1 MTEPLPCEL
10 ISWSRFAQL
19 ARALAYKIA
28 AAGYRPD
35 LIIAIARG
43 GYAPA
48 RVLADYFGVMNVAS
62 IKVEHYK
69 GPRQMV
75 KARIRHPLPANIEG
89 RRVLI
94 VDDVSDTGD
103 TFEVA
108 IPHIRER
115 LPGAE
120 IRSAVLL
127 HKAACPVLPDFWA
140 KKVRKW
146 RWIIYPWA
154 VIEDLGNFLRAAPK
168 PIRTVAAFD
177 RLLRTRHHL
186 QVPRR
191 ILQDVLDL
199 TGQTEPLT
207 PALSPKGRGRHHSA

>member
-1 MTEPLPCEL
+1 MDKPLRCEL
-10 ISWSRFAQL
+10 ISWNRFAGL
-19 ARALAYKIA
+19 CRTLAYKIHT
-28 AAGYRPD
+28 AGYQPD
-35 LIIAIARG
+35 LIVAIARG

-48 RVLADYFGVMNVAS
+48 RVLADYFDVMNVAS

-75 KARIRHPLPANIEG
+75 EARIRHPLPANIEG

-108 IPHIRER
+108 IPHIREH

-120 IRSAVLL
+120 IRTAVLL

-140 KKVRKW
+140 KKVTKW

-154 VIEDLGNFLRAAPK
+154 VIEDLGNFLRAARPQPK
-168 PIRTVAAFD
+168 TIAAFD
-177 RLLRTRHHL
+177 RLLRSHHHL
-186 QVPRR
+186 QVPKRV
-191 ILQDVLDL
+191 LQDVLDL
-199 TGQTEPLT
+199 
-207 PALSPKGRGRHHSA
+207 AR

>member
-1 MTEPLPCEL
+1 MNKPLRCEL
-10 ISWSRFAQL
+10 VSWNRFAGLCRQL
-19 ARALAYKIA
+19 ADKLDS
-28 AAGYRPD
+28 AGYRPD
-35 LIIAIARG
+35 LVIAIARG

-75 KARIRHPLPANIEG
+75 KARIRHPLPAHIEG

-108 IPHIRER
+108 VPHIRER

-120 IRSAVLL
+120 IRTAVLL

-140 KKVRKW
+140 KKVVKW

-154 VIEDLGNFLRAAPK
+154 VIEDLGNFLRAAQPQPK
-168 PIRTVAAFD
+168 TIAAFD
-177 RLLRTRHHL
+177 RMLRTRHRL
-186 QVPRR
+186 KVPKRT
-191 ILQDVLDL
+191 LQDVLDF
-199 TGQTEPLT
+199 
-207 PALSPKGRGRHHSA
+207 ARRI

>member
-1 MTEPLPCEL
+1 MDKPLRCEL
-10 ISWSRFAQL
+10 ISWSRFASL
-19 ARALAYKIA
+19 ARTLAYKIHA
-28 AAGYRPD
+28 ADFQPD
-35 LIIAIARG
+35 LVVAIARG

-69 GPRQMV
+69 GPRQMT
-75 KARIRHPLPANIEG
+75 KARIRHPLPAHIEG
-89 RRVLI
+89 RRVLV

-115 LPGAE
+115 LPAAE
-120 IRSAVLL
+120 IRTAVLL

-140 KKVRKW
+140 KKVLKW

-154 VIEDLGNFLRAAPK
+154 VVEDLGSFLRAAPR
-168 PIRTVAAFD
+168 PIKTVAAFD
-177 RLLRTRHHL
+177 SLLRTRHHL
-186 QVPRR
+186 QVPKRT
-191 ILQDVLDL
+191 LQDVLDL
-199 TGQTEPLT
+199 SQQAAGP
-207 PALSPKGRGRHHSA
+207 SPRTHA

>member
-1 MTEPLPCEL
+1 MDKPLRSEL
-10 ISWSRFAQL
+10 ISWNRFAGL
-19 ARALAYKIA
+19 CRTLAYKIHT
-28 AAGYRPD
+28 AGYQPD
-35 LIIAIARG
+35 LVVAIARG

-69 GPRQMV
+69 GPRQMI

-108 IPHIRER
+108 IPHLRER

-120 IRSAVLL
+120 IRTAVLL

-140 KKVRKW
+140 QKVVKW
-146 RWIIYPWA
+146 RWIVYPWA
-154 VIEDLGNFLRAAPK
+154 VVEDLGSFLRAARPRPK
-168 PIRTVAAFD
+168 TTAGFD

-186 QVPRR
+186 HVPKRVLR
-191 ILQDVLDL
+191 DVLKFMQDAYL
-199 TGQTEPLT
+199 
-207 PALSPKGRGRHHSA
+207 